1 MDQAV
6 PSTPPPPDA
15 PPDMPA
21 GPAPSPAAA
30 QSPAAGPDAAG
41 VPDAAGAAALTRS
54 SVVRVVALA
63 LVGLAVVALA
73 VHAAGSSVRSALEGL
88 VEVHLWWLV
97 PLLAA
102 QAVSMSSLG
111 RQQRALLAPDSQH
124 RPGMRSVLRTTY
136 AGNAISVS
144 VPIAGPGLSTVF
156 TYRRYTRAGARP
168 GQVATGLA
176 VSGVVSLSAFVAII
190 AVAAVA
196 SGRTTLL
203 VGGLNALALSAVPV
217 VLLVLVLHSAPLRE
231 RVVPPLAWVLRL
243 VQRVVR
249 RPRGDARELVAG
261 AVRQLME
268 ADLRPRQIATAVFFA
283 LVVDV
288 ADLATLGF
296 ALAAT
301 GVAVTVSASSWPL
314 VVLAWAAGVTA
325 AGVGLVPGGVGV
337 VEVAITAVI
346 TVAGVP
352 LSAALTGVLLYR
364 IVAFWLVLAVGWV
377 LVAVR
382 RPSRGSRVAGT

>member
-1 MDQAV
+1 MVDQSV
-6 PSTPPPPDA
+6 PSAPRLPDVPPDA
-15 PPDMPA
+15 PPD
-21 GPAPSPAAA
+21 
-30 QSPAAGPDAAG
+30 PAAGSP
-41 VPDAAGAAALTRS
+41 ALTRS
-54 SVVRVVALA
+54 SVVRVVVLA
-63 LVGLAVVALA
+63 LVGLGVVSLA

-88 VEVHLWWLV
+88 VDVHLWWLV
-97 PLLAA
+97 PLLVA
-102 QAVSMSSLG
+102 QASSMGSLG

-124 RPGMRSVLRTTY
+124 RPGMRSVLKTTY

-156 TYRRYTRAGARP
+156 TYRRYTRAGAQP

-190 AVAAVA
+190 AAAAVA
-196 SGRTTLL
+196 SGRTALL

-217 VLLVLVLHSAPLRE
+217 VLLALVLHSAAVRE
-231 RVVPPLAWVLRL
+231 RVVPLLVRVLRL
-243 VQRVVR
+243 VQRVAR

-268 ADLRPRQIATAVFFA
+268 ADLRPRQIATAAFFA
-283 LVVDV
+283 VLVDV

-301 GVAVTVSASSWPL
+301 GVEVTMSASSWPL
-314 VVLAWAAGVTA
+314 VVLAWAAGITA

-352 LSAALTGVLLYR
+352 LSAALSGVLLYR

-382 RPSRGSRVAGT
+382 RAPRGSGVADA

>member
-1 MDQAV
+1 MVDQSV
-6 PSTPPPPDA
+6 PSAPRPPHVPPHVPPDVPPDA
-15 PPDMPA
+15 PPD
-21 GPAPSPAAA
+21 
-30 QSPAAGPDAAG
+30 PAAGAP
-41 VPDAAGAAALTRS
+41 ALTRS
-54 SVVRVVALA
+54 SVVRVVVLA
-63 LVGLAVVALA
+63 LVGLGVVSLA

-88 VEVHLWWLV
+88 VDVHLWWLV

-124 RPGMRSVLRTTY
+124 RPGMRSVLKTTY

-156 TYRRYTRAGARP
+156 TYRRYTRAGAQP

-190 AVAAVA
+190 ATAAVT
-196 SGRTTLL
+196 SGRTALL

-217 VLLVLVLHSAPLRE
+217 VLLVLVLHSAAVRE
-231 RVVPPLAWVLRL
+231 RVVPALAWVLRL
-243 VQRVVR
+243 VQRVAR

-268 ADLRPRQIATAVFFA
+268 ADLRPRQIAKAAFLAV
-283 LVVDV
+283 LVAV

-301 GVAVTVSASSWPL
+301 GVAVTVSVSSWPL
-314 VVLAWAAGVTA
+314 LVLAWAAGVTA

-346 TVAGVP
+346 TLAGVP
-352 LSAALTGVLLYR
+352 LSAALSGVLLYR

-382 RPSRGSRVAGT
+382 RAPRGSGVASA